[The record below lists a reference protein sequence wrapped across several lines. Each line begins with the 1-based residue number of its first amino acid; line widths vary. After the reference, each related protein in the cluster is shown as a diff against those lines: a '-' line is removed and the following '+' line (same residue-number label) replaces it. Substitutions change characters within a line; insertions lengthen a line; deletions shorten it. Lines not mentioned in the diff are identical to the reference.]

1 MELISNT
8 VQELRILKSKLY
20 IQQQAEHS
28 TLQWDIQNW
37 VNLNQF
43 QVKMK
48 AKNYRQSILEV
59 GEFHFLSFS
68 FHCAADILYCQIGK
82 SKQLKKKRFCKVRYL
97 SPFSKL
103 HTSIL
108 DIRDEGKECSLR
120 GRSLL
125 SHWSNSR
132 PLYIKKCFHLCF
144 LTRKSGACTNIIPL
158 YSVSNTK
165 IIFSTSLILYI
176 LSLILYLLILMCT
189 QRFQDK
195 NYDHLELDWI

>member
-1 MELISNT
+1 
-8 VQELRILKSKLY
+8 
-20 IQQQAEHS
+20 
-28 TLQWDIQNW
+28 
-37 VNLNQF
+37 
-43 QVKMK
+43 MK
-48 AKNYRQSILEV
+48 AKNYRQSMLKV

-82 SKQLKKKRFCKVRYL
+82 SKQLKKIWFCKVRNL

-103 HTSIL
+103 HPSIL
-108 DIRDEGKECSLR
+108 DIKDEGKECSVR
-120 GRSLL
+120 EKSLL

-132 PLYIKKCFHLCF
+132 PLYIEKCFHLCF
-144 LTRKSGACTNIIPL
+144 LTRKSGVCTNIIPL

-165 IIFSTSLILYI
+165 IFSTSLILYI